1 MLMAKRPDCATL
13 GASVL
18 LHPEPL
24 DCMVTGHVSQCYI
37 PSLRSAIQKLASDAL
52 SSVGVAR
59 SARPS
64 TVVAYF
70 TFRFLLPAR
79 SSPSPTATP
88 CAPFR
93 RASLRIFVVVLAL
106 VATGSTGID
115 IHRGPPPTYSSSEPS
130 LRTKVVGSGQERT
143 GPSLPSKLLRHNS
156 TVGTTRPLLFSF
168 EKSCAAPFESA
179 AQPTLATSGK
189 LQRIPLRFQ
198 FVMAGAEGDLLR
210 QATQAMMARGDDDAN
225 DHIDSDTPRSGVA
238 TPQPDPSDKRLPGI
252 MHSYFGQVGSGSSTI
267 HSSNSDPLETPSSEA
282 ENSPPCRGQE
292 NMGGAEVRSLVVPDS
307 YHEATSE
314 HSNRDGEVPPL
325 PPDER
330 MGFLQASA
338 QSEKTAFHPY
348 PTPPVSQTP
357 SVHRLKLSNSSSE
370 EDTVRM
376 RRATASSS
384 AHRKSISESIPS
396 SSRRASL
403 FPLSNVVT
411 TSNVLATHFS
421 NPSGRSSAPA
431 PNTPIHSRLNLQFH
445 ESPSIEQ
452 LLRLTDDA
460 PHEKSIPPTPTR
472 ALSNQTAKSD
482 ASGGSDNANTNS
494 NGQNG
499 KANISEVTPV
509 QTSVGPSGAPAPA
522 PKGKLTVKITE
533 ARDLRRS
540 REPYVVAVFQR
551 NELVSKGPLP
561 EVQDEHED
569 VTSSPMG
576 GIPIMRS
583 GSDSGRPMAIPMK
596 SRQSSNTSLSDYR
609 DFKQKGRRSFTNPKW
624 DTEAVFDVVG
634 TDSRVN
640 ITVYDQSSAAEE
652 FLGHIDLE
660 ARLSEKDNS
669 PISGWFP
676 LRGKNDTD
684 TGLFGEIYVE
694 ITFQRTEKRHYGP
707 EDFQILKLIGKGT
720 FGQVY
725 QVRKKDTKRIY
736 AMKVLQKKVIVQKKE
751 VAHTVGERN
760 ILVRTAMTD
769 SPFIVG
775 LKFSFQT
782 PTDLYLVT
790 DFMSGGE
797 LFWHLQK
804 EGRFDEKRAKFYIAE
819 LILALQHLH
828 MHDIVYR
835 DLKPE
840 NILLDANGHIA
851 LCDFGLS
858 KANLT
863 KNATTNTFCGTTEY
877 LAPEVLLD
885 EAGYTKMVDFWSLG
899 VLVFEM
905 CCGWSPFYAED
916 TQQMY
921 KNIAFGKVRFPRD
934 TLTTEG
940 RNFVKGLLNRNP
952 KHRLGA
958 QDDAEELK
966 RHPFFADIDWN
977 ALTKKLITPPFKP
990 KLKSEIDVQNFDP
1003 EFTNAL
1009 NGAGSLNARA
1019 AALAAGIDTSTPLS
1033 PGMQANFKGFTF
1045 VDESSLQEHM
1055 QGRIKDDYDDMDE
1068 DEKWEDPFDDKRR
1081 SDRMSGIVKTN
1092 TNEDSSM
1099 FNGGHFDM

>member
-1 MLMAKRPDCATL
+1 MRFM
-13 GASVL
+13 
-18 LHPEPL
+18 
-24 DCMVTGHVSQCYI
+24 M
-37 PSLRSAIQKLASDAL
+37 SLTD
-52 SSVGVAR
+52 V
-59 SARPS
+59 
-64 TVVAYF
+64 
-70 TFRFLLPAR
+70 
-79 SSPSPTATP
+79 
-88 CAPFR
+88 FR
-93 RASLRIFVVVLAL
+93 R
-106 VATGSTGID
+106 T
-115 IHRGPPPTYSSSEPS
+115 E
-130 LRTKVVGSGQERT
+130 
-143 GPSLPSKLLRHNS
+143 
-156 TVGTTRPLLFSF
+156 
-168 EKSCAAPFESA
+168 
-179 AQPTLATSGK
+179 
-189 LQRIPLRFQ
+189 
-198 FVMAGAEGDLLR
+198 
-210 QATQAMMARGDDDAN
+210 DDGN
-225 DHIDSDTPRSGVA
+225 DSYASDTPRSGVA

-252 MHSYFGQVGSGSSTI
+252 MHSYFGQVGAGSSQ
-267 HSSNSDPLETPSSEA
+267 SPNSGVLETPALESEA
-282 ENSPPCRGQE
+282 QTPLPFHRREETEGDQVLSS
-292 NMGGAEVRSLVVPDS
+292 VTPDS
-307 YHEATSE
+307 HNEPASDSHDKDPIAQPPTDSERAESLAPKNTPTS
-314 HSNRDGEVPPL
+314 GL
-325 PPDER
+325 
-330 MGFLQASA
+330 
-338 QSEKTAFHPY
+338 HPY
-348 PTPPVSQTP
+348 PTPPVSQPP
-357 SVHRLKLSNSSSE
+357 SLHKLKLSDSGSE
-370 EDTVRM
+370 DEKESAKT
-376 RRATASSS
+376 TASSS
-384 AHRKSISESIPS
+384 PAHHKRLSESIPS
-396 SSRRASL
+396 SARRASL
-403 FPLSNVVT
+403 MNPLSSVVT
-411 TSNVLATHFS
+411 ASNVHAAHFS
-421 NPSGRSSAPA
+421 NPSDRSP
-431 PNTPIHSRLNLQFH
+431 PTTPSRSRLSSEFH
-445 ESPSIEQ
+445 ESPSVDR
-452 LLRLTDDA
+452 LKKLTDDA
-460 PHEKSIPPTPTR
+460 PRKKSIPPTPTR
-472 ALSNQTAKSD
+472 ALSNQTVKSD
-482 ASGGSDNANTNS
+482 ASGGSDPANGANSS

-499 KANISEVTPV
+499 KTATESTHT
-509 QTSVGPSGAPAPA
+509 TSASSGSTGAPAPA
-522 PKGKLTVKITE
+522 PKGKLTVKISE
-533 ARDLRRS
+533 ARGLRKS
-540 REPYVVAVFQR
+540 RDPYVVAVFQR

-561 EVQDEHED
+561 EDNDDNED
-569 VTSSPMG
+569 ATSSPAIG

-609 DFKQKGRRSFTNPKW
+609 DFKIKGRKSMTNPKW

-634 TDSRVN
+634 SDSRVN
-640 ITVYDQSSAAEE
+640 ITIYDRSSAAEE
-652 FLGHIDLE
+652 FLGHVDLE
-660 ARLSEKDNS
+660 ANISETENS
-669 PISGWFP
+669 PLSGWFQ
-676 LRGKNDTD
+676 LRGKDNTD
-684 TGLFGEIYVE
+684 NGHPGEIHVE
-694 ITFQRTEKRHYGP
+694 ITFQRTEKKHYGP

-760 ILVRTAMTD
+760 IMVRTAMAD

-863 KNATTNTFCGTTEY
+863 NNATTNTFCGTTEY

-958 QDDAEELK
+958 TDDAEELK
-966 RHPFFADIDWN
+966 RHPFFADIDWE

-990 KLKSEIDVQNFDP
+990 KLKSEIDVSNFDP

-1009 NGAGSLNARA
+1009 NGASSLNARA
-1019 AALAAGIDTSTPLS
+1019 AALAAGVATSTPLS

-1045 VDESSLQEHM
+1045 VDESAMDEHM
-1055 QGRIKDDYDDMDE
+1055 GASVKEEFDDMDE
-1068 DEKWEDPFDDKRR
+1068 DEKRDQDWEDPFDVSGKHRG
-1081 SDRMSGIVKTN
+1081 DRMSGIVKTN

-1099 FNGGHFDM
+1099 FNGEHFDM